1 MWSARPATA
10 PSSRNARCNTTG
22 AVAADR
28 MVRCERSE
36 WYESASEARCR
47 ARRAT
52 PRWTAWILA
61 TLWSRFR
68 RRQMRRRA
76 RPMSRAA
83 KRCMPDRP
91 AARPWAACRAFKTA
105 SAARTPSRM
114 SSQNATCS
122 RSAPRFLS
130 RNSSSTA
137 SARASWLSVRS
148 RLNQGTLPRG
158 AACRAH
164 FFCSSAT
171 TRARPRHEAVEGR
184 RDAVPRRLRGVPP
197 QFRRGHA
204 EPRAHEPPARRVP

>member
-1 MWSARPATA
+1 
-10 PSSRNARCNTTG
+10 
-22 AVAADR
+22 

-171 TRARPRHEAVEGR
+171 TTRARATR
-184 RDAVPRRLRGVPP
+184 RSKGAATPSRAASAASRRNSAAATPCRAPTSRQRAACLDNILR
-197 QFRRGHA
+197 A
-204 EPRAHEPPARRVP
+204 